1 VSDPVFHVQLRQFPN
16 AARAFNLS
24 RDELEERFAQPWR
37 AGRSVEFDDR
47 RWEPGKARIAV
58 FQGRSLAP
66 EEIGMGR
73 GWANAART
81 GREVTEEILAE
92 PSAVDR
98 FKAELPTRATLADLV
113 TLAAERYPGARVSER
128 VALAEQVTWEL
139 LHSGQR
145 RLIRGGQVLDR
156 DEWAGALLSW
166 KAWSDPDLWLE
177 SAGS

>member
-1 VSDPVFHVQLRQFPN
+1 MSDLLFHVQLRQFPN
-16 AARAFNLS
+16 AARAFNLT
-24 RDELEERFAQPWR
+24 REELEQRFIQPWR

-47 RWEPGKARIAV
+47 HWDPGKARMAV
-58 FQGRSLAP
+58 YQGRPLAP

-98 FKAELPTRATLADLV
+98 FKAELPARATLADLV
-113 TLAAERYPGARVSER
+113 ALAAERHPGARVSER

-145 RLIRGGQVLDR
+145 RLTRGGQVLDR

-177 SAGS
+177 SAGQ

>member
-98 FKAELPTRATLADLV
+98 FKTELPARATLADLIK
-113 TLAAERYPGARVSER
+113 LAAERYPGARVSER
-128 VALAEQVTWEL
+128 VALVEQVAWEL
-139 LHSGQR
+139 LHSGHG
-145 RLIRGGQVLDR
+145 RLLRGDRVLDR
-156 DEWAGALLSW
+156 DEWAGVLLSW

-177 SAGS
+177 STGS